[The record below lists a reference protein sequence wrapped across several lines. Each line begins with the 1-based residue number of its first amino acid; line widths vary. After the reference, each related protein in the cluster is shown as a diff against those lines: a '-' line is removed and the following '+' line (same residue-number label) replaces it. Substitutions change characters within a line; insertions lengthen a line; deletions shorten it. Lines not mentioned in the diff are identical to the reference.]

1 MKLKSKLEP
10 VTGPF
15 RPYRDTKILVK
26 AIKASCAGKK
36 SLKERYPQIKIALLK
51 TKTALSKGVTKSVT
65 VDGATLPGG
74 KWKSADGT
82 PGLPSWHMYFAIN
95 GLRQHHHRKLLRII
109 GTLLVPPKSLRDE
122 DIATITS
129 LHMSTIA
136 KLRRELRHL
145 HGSDKFP
152 RRRRNYELEIVKR
165 SFSALGSPTRSRWLI
180 IAKQRE
186 KGWTLQQIADV
197 EDCSRQRIYQIL
209 QRMAFLQENEES
221 MAEEMKKVVAKV
233 IASA

>member
-1 MKLKSKLEP
+1 MKPEGKLEP
-10 VTGPF
+10 VAKVF
-15 RPYRDTKILVK
+15 RPYRDTKVLVK

-36 SLKERYPQIKIALLK
+36 NLKVRYPQIKVALLK
-51 TKTALSKGVTKSVT
+51 VKNELSKGATKGVT

-109 GTLLVPPKSLRDE
+109 GTLLIPPKHLRDE
-122 DIATITS
+122 DIAKITM
-129 LHMSTIA
+129 LHQATIA
-136 KLRRELRHL
+136 KLRRELRETYGAEL
-145 HGSDKFP
+145 FP
-152 RRRRNYELEIVKR
+152 RRRRDYTLETRNRV
-165 SFSALGSPTRSRWLI
+165 FSALDNVTSSRWLRI
-180 IAKQRE
+180 SKHRE
-186 KGWTLQQIADV
+186 DGWTLQSIADT

-221 MAEEMKKVVAKV
+221 MAEEIKKV